1 MGGGE
6 GLILSAMEVS
16 QESTPTVGLKKAS
29 SQKNFFVQQK
39 GIAVTETII
48 LILKPKELPVDGAC

>member
-1 MGGGE
+1 MGGGG

-39 GIAVTETII
+39 GIAVTRQSY
-48 LILKPKELPVDGAC
+48 